1 MAVAVIMPRQGNTV
15 ESCIITKWAKQKGDA
30 VKVGDI
36 LFSYETDKAAF
47 DEEAKVEGT
56 LLDVFFQEGDDV
68 PCLTNVCVIGAPG
81 ESTAEFAPA
90 GEAAADA
97 PKEEA
102 PAQAAAPEAAAPAEE
117 DAAQVL
123 AALDIMVG
131 DASGS
136 LNLDASVTRAE
147 FTKMAVAA
155 STSRDAVGDTVAV
168 KPYPDVPQTHWA
180 APYIKAAVDLGLVQG
195 DLHGNFIPGRT
206 ITLAEGVTI
215 VLRLLGYEDADFTGV
230 WPSGQMAQYRA
241 LDLDEGVT
249 AGQDSAMKRRDALYL
264 FYNLMITK
272 NKEGTYYLNVLEP
285 TLNLV
290 NTAGELDRVA
300 LINSAMEGP
309 VVASSGWQSQVGFDT
324 ASATVYR
331 NGGESTLSAV
341 QNQDVVYWSESM
353 HTIWA
358 YSNKV
363 TGIYE
368 SAAPSASNPTS
379 VTVAGK
385 SYDIETTEAAYQLSD
400 LGGYQVGDSV
410 TLLLGRNGGVAAV
423 GEASLAQD
431 LVYGVVLSVENT
443 TYEDSDGNSYNTRTA
458 TIFGT
463 DGNTYRYPVES
474 RSLEAGA
481 LVRVT
486 NSEDGVEIRGL
497 SSTKL
502 TGRVSSD
509 GKTLGKYTLASDV
522 QIIDTYE
529 TCTPIQVYPS
539 RLAGANLT
547 GSTIRFYAL
556 NAQGEISHMIL
567 EDATGDLHQYG
578 IITGVSEV
586 SAGLVTNSAYTYDVG
601 GVKQVFTSDT
611 TIYNLKSDPCQ
622 VKMES
627 DTTVERLYNL
637 TEVEVDSINGNTIV
651 DAQNHSY
658 TLSDSVAVYVYENN
672 EYQLTSLER
681 VSGGDY
687 RLTAWY
693 DKPENEGGRIRVILA
708 R

>member
-1 MAVAVIMPRQGNTV
+1 MKQRLLSGLLCAVLVLG
-15 ESCIITKWAKQKGDA
+15 
-30 VKVGDI
+30 
-36 LFSYETDKAAF
+36 
-47 DEEAKVEGT
+47 
-56 LLDVFFQEGDDV
+56 LL
-68 PCLTNVCVIGAPG
+68 PG
-81 ESTAEFAPA
+81 LAPA
-90 GEAAADA
+90 
-97 PKEEA
+97 
-102 PAQAAAPEAAAPAEE
+102 AQAAAPAEE

-195 DLHGNFIPGRT
+195 DLHGNFNPGRT

-324 ASATVYR
+324 ATATVYR

-509 GKTLGKYTLASDV
+509 GKTLGRYTLASDV

-637 TEVEVDSINGNTIV
+637 TEVEVDGINGNTIV
-651 DAQNHSY
+651 DAQNRSY
-658 TLSDSVAVYVYENN
+658 TLSDNVAVYVYENN

>member
-1 MAVAVIMPRQGNTV
+1 MKQRLLSGLLCAVLVLG
-15 ESCIITKWAKQKGDA
+15 
-30 VKVGDI
+30 
-36 LFSYETDKAAF
+36 
-47 DEEAKVEGT
+47 
-56 LLDVFFQEGDDV
+56 LL
-68 PCLTNVCVIGAPG
+68 PG
-81 ESTAEFAPA
+81 LAPA
-90 GEAAADA
+90 
-97 PKEEA
+97 
-102 PAQAAAPEAAAPAEE
+102 AQAAAPAEE

-195 DLHGNFIPGRT
+195 DLHGNFNPGRT

-509 GKTLGKYTLASDV
+509 GKTLGRYTLASDV

-658 TLSDSVAVYVYENN
+658 TLSDNVAVYVYENN

-681 VSGGDY
+681 VSGGGY

>member
-1 MAVAVIMPRQGNTV
+1 MKQRLLSGLLCAVLVLG
-15 ESCIITKWAKQKGDA
+15 
-30 VKVGDI
+30 
-36 LFSYETDKAAF
+36 
-47 DEEAKVEGT
+47 
-56 LLDVFFQEGDDV
+56 LL
-68 PCLTNVCVIGAPG
+68 PG
-81 ESTAEFAPA
+81 LAPA
-90 GEAAADA
+90 
-97 PKEEA
+97 
-102 PAQAAAPEAAAPAEE
+102 AQAAAPAAE

-195 DLHGNFIPGRT
+195 DLHGNFNPGRT

-230 WPSGQMAQYRA
+230 WPAGQMAQYRA

-431 LVYGVVLSVENT
+431 LVYGLVLSVENT

-509 GKTLGKYTLASDV
+509 GKTLGRYTLASDV

-637 TEVEVDSINGNTIV
+637 TEVEVDGINGNTIV

>member
-1 MAVAVIMPRQGNTV
+1 MKQRLLSGLLCAVLVLG
-15 ESCIITKWAKQKGDA
+15 
-30 VKVGDI
+30 
-36 LFSYETDKAAF
+36 
-47 DEEAKVEGT
+47 
-56 LLDVFFQEGDDV
+56 LL
-68 PCLTNVCVIGAPG
+68 PG
-81 ESTAEFAPA
+81 LAPA
-90 GEAAADA
+90 
-97 PKEEA
+97 
-102 PAQAAAPEAAAPAEE
+102 AQAAAPAEE

-195 DLHGNFIPGRT
+195 DLHGNFNPGRT

-474 RSLEAGA
+474 RSLEAGT

-509 GKTLGKYTLASDV
+509 GKTLGRYTLASDV

-658 TLSDSVAVYVYENN
+658 TLSDNVAVYVYENN

>member
-1 MAVAVIMPRQGNTV
+1 MKQRLLSGLLCAVLALG
-15 ESCIITKWAKQKGDA
+15 
-30 VKVGDI
+30 
-36 LFSYETDKAAF
+36 
-47 DEEAKVEGT
+47 
-56 LLDVFFQEGDDV
+56 LL
-68 PCLTNVCVIGAPG
+68 PG
-81 ESTAEFAPA
+81 LAPA
-90 GEAAADA
+90 
-97 PKEEA
+97 
-102 PAQAAAPEAAAPAEE
+102 AQAAAPAEE

-195 DLHGNFIPGRT
+195 DLHGNFNPGRT

-309 VVASSGWQSQVGFDT
+309 VVASSGWQSQVGFNT
-324 ASATVYR
+324 ATATVYR

-509 GKTLGKYTLASDV
+509 GKTLGRYTLASDV

>member
-1 MAVAVIMPRQGNTV
+1 MKQRLLSGLLCAVLVLG
-15 ESCIITKWAKQKGDA
+15 
-30 VKVGDI
+30 
-36 LFSYETDKAAF
+36 
-47 DEEAKVEGT
+47 
-56 LLDVFFQEGDDV
+56 LL
-68 PCLTNVCVIGAPG
+68 PG
-81 ESTAEFAPA
+81 LAPA
-90 GEAAADA
+90 
-97 PKEEA
+97 
-102 PAQAAAPEAAAPAEE
+102 AQAAAPAEE

-195 DLHGNFIPGRT
+195 DLHGNFNPGRT

-509 GKTLGKYTLASDV
+509 GKTLGRYTLASDV

>member
-1 MAVAVIMPRQGNTV
+1 MKQRLLSGLLCAVLVLG
-15 ESCIITKWAKQKGDA
+15 
-30 VKVGDI
+30 
-36 LFSYETDKAAF
+36 
-47 DEEAKVEGT
+47 
-56 LLDVFFQEGDDV
+56 LL
-68 PCLTNVCVIGAPG
+68 PG
-81 ESTAEFAPA
+81 LAPA
-90 GEAAADA
+90 
-97 PKEEA
+97 
-102 PAQAAAPEAAAPAEE
+102 AQAAAPAEE

-195 DLHGNFIPGRT
+195 DLHGNFNPGRT

-309 VVASSGWQSQVGFDT
+309 VVASSGWQSQVGFNT

-431 LVYGVVLSVENT
+431 LVYGLVLSVENT

-474 RSLEAGA
+474 RSLEAGT

-509 GKTLGKYTLASDV
+509 GKTLGRYTLASDV

-658 TLSDSVAVYVYENN
+658 TLSDNVAVYVYENN

>member
-1 MAVAVIMPRQGNTV
+1 MKQRLLSGLLCAVLVLG
-15 ESCIITKWAKQKGDA
+15 
-30 VKVGDI
+30 
-36 LFSYETDKAAF
+36 
-47 DEEAKVEGT
+47 
-56 LLDVFFQEGDDV
+56 LL
-68 PCLTNVCVIGAPG
+68 PG
-81 ESTAEFAPA
+81 LAPA
-90 GEAAADA
+90 
-97 PKEEA
+97 
-102 PAQAAAPEAAAPAEE
+102 AQAAAPAEE

-195 DLHGNFIPGRT
+195 DLHGNFNPGRT

-309 VVASSGWQSQVGFDT
+309 VVASSGWQSQVGFNT

-358 YSNKV
+358 YSDKV

-385 SYDIETTEAAYQLSD
+385 TYEIETTEAAYQLSD

-431 LVYGVVLSVENT
+431 LVYGLVLSVENT

-474 RSLEAGA
+474 RSLEAGT

-509 GKTLGKYTLASDV
+509 GKTLGRYTLASDV

-637 TEVEVDSINGNTIV
+637 TEVEVDSVNGNTIV

-658 TLSDSVAVYVYENN
+658 TLSDSVAVYVYESG
-672 EYQLTSLER
+672 EYQLTSLDR

-693 DKPENEGGRIRVILA
+693 DKPESEGGRIRVILA

>member
-1 MAVAVIMPRQGNTV
+1 MKQRLLSGLLCAVLVLG
-15 ESCIITKWAKQKGDA
+15 
-30 VKVGDI
+30 
-36 LFSYETDKAAF
+36 
-47 DEEAKVEGT
+47 
-56 LLDVFFQEGDDV
+56 LL
-68 PCLTNVCVIGAPG
+68 PG
-81 ESTAEFAPA
+81 LAPA
-90 GEAAADA
+90 
-97 PKEEA
+97 
-102 PAQAAAPEAAAPAEE
+102 AQAAAPAEE

-195 DLHGNFIPGRT
+195 DLHGNFNPGRT

-358 YSNKV
+358 YSDKV

-509 GKTLGKYTLASDV
+509 GKTLGRYTLASDV

>member
-1 MAVAVIMPRQGNTV
+1 MKQRLLSGLLCAVLVLG
-15 ESCIITKWAKQKGDA
+15 
-30 VKVGDI
+30 
-36 LFSYETDKAAF
+36 
-47 DEEAKVEGT
+47 
-56 LLDVFFQEGDDV
+56 LL
-68 PCLTNVCVIGAPG
+68 PG
-81 ESTAEFAPA
+81 LAPA
-90 GEAAADA
+90 
-97 PKEEA
+97 
-102 PAQAAAPEAAAPAEE
+102 AQAAAPAEE

-195 DLHGNFIPGRT
+195 DLHGNFNPGRT

-474 RSLEAGA
+474 RSLEAGT

-509 GKTLGKYTLASDV
+509 GKTLGRYTLASDV

>member
-1 MAVAVIMPRQGNTV
+1 MKQRLLSGLLCAVLVLG
-15 ESCIITKWAKQKGDA
+15 
-30 VKVGDI
+30 
-36 LFSYETDKAAF
+36 
-47 DEEAKVEGT
+47 
-56 LLDVFFQEGDDV
+56 LL
-68 PCLTNVCVIGAPG
+68 PG
-81 ESTAEFAPA
+81 LAPA
-90 GEAAADA
+90 
-97 PKEEA
+97 
-102 PAQAAAPEAAAPAEE
+102 AQAAAPAEE

-195 DLHGNFIPGRT
+195 DLHGNFNPGRT

-272 NKEGTYYLNVLEP
+272 NKEGAYYLNVLEP

-443 TYEDSDGNSYNTRTA
+443 TYEDSNGNSYNTRTA

-509 GKTLGKYTLASDV
+509 GKTLGRYTLASDV

-658 TLSDSVAVYVYENN
+658 TLSDNVAVYVYENN

>member
-1 MAVAVIMPRQGNTV
+1 MKQRLLSGLLCAVLVLG
-15 ESCIITKWAKQKGDA
+15 
-30 VKVGDI
+30 
-36 LFSYETDKAAF
+36 
-47 DEEAKVEGT
+47 
-56 LLDVFFQEGDDV
+56 LL
-68 PCLTNVCVIGAPG
+68 PG
-81 ESTAEFAPA
+81 LAPA
-90 GEAAADA
+90 
-97 PKEEA
+97 
-102 PAQAAAPEAAAPAEE
+102 AQAAAPAEE

-195 DLHGNFIPGRT
+195 DLHGNFNPGRT

-431 LVYGVVLSVENT
+431 LVYGLVLSVENT

-474 RSLEAGA
+474 RSLEAGT

-497 SSTKL
+497 SSTRL
-502 TGRVSSD
+502 TGRLSSD

-529 TCTPIQVYPS
+529 ERTPIQVYPS
-539 RLAGANLT
+539 RLAGVNFT
-547 GSTIRFYAL
+547 DGMIRFYAL

-658 TLSDSVAVYVYENN
+658 TLSDNVAVYVYENN

>member
-1 MAVAVIMPRQGNTV
+1 MKQRLLSGLLCAVLVLG
-15 ESCIITKWAKQKGDA
+15 
-30 VKVGDI
+30 
-36 LFSYETDKAAF
+36 
-47 DEEAKVEGT
+47 
-56 LLDVFFQEGDDV
+56 LL
-68 PCLTNVCVIGAPG
+68 PG
-81 ESTAEFAPA
+81 LAPA
-90 GEAAADA
+90 
-97 PKEEA
+97 
-102 PAQAAAPEAAAPAEE
+102 AQAAAPAEE

-195 DLHGNFIPGRT
+195 DLHGNFNPGRT

-309 VVASSGWQSQVGFDT
+309 VVASSGWQSQVGFNT

-431 LVYGVVLSVENT
+431 LVYGLVLSVENT

-474 RSLEAGA
+474 RSLEAGT

-497 SSTKL
+497 SSTRL
-502 TGRVSSD
+502 TGRLSSD

-529 TCTPIQVYPS
+529 ERTPIQVYPS
-539 RLAGANLT
+539 RLAGVNFT
-547 GSTIRFYAL
+547 DGMIRFYAL
-556 NAQGEISHMIL
+556 NAQGEISHLIL
-567 EDATGDLHQYG
+567 EDVTGDLHQYG
-578 IITGVSEV
+578 IITGVTEISQGMLV
-586 SAGLVTNSAYTYDVG
+586 SSTYTYDVG
-601 GVKQVFTSDT
+601 GVAPACGSDAA
-611 TIYNLKSDPCQ
+611 IDHLGVGPCQ
-622 VKMES
+622 VKMDGDS
-627 DTTVERLYNL
+627 SIERLYNL
-637 TEVEVDSINGNTIV
+637 TELKVESISGNTV
-651 DAQNHSY
+651 VGEFDRQY
-658 TLSDSVAVYVYENN
+658 TISDNVAVYVYENG

-681 VSGGDY
+681 VTGGDY

-693 DKPENEGGRIRVILA
+693 DKPENGGGRIRVILA

>member
-1 MAVAVIMPRQGNTV
+1 MKQRLLSGLLCAVLVLG
-15 ESCIITKWAKQKGDA
+15 
-30 VKVGDI
+30 
-36 LFSYETDKAAF
+36 
-47 DEEAKVEGT
+47 
-56 LLDVFFQEGDDV
+56 LL
-68 PCLTNVCVIGAPG
+68 PG
-81 ESTAEFAPA
+81 LAPA
-90 GEAAADA
+90 
-97 PKEEA
+97 
-102 PAQAAAPEAAAPAEE
+102 AQAAAPAEE
-117 DAAQVL
+117 DAAQVLAAQVL

-195 DLHGNFIPGRT
+195 DLHGNFNPGRT

-309 VVASSGWQSQVGFDT
+309 VVASSGWQSQVGFNT

-509 GKTLGKYTLASDV
+509 GKTLGRYTLASDV

-637 TEVEVDSINGNTIV
+637 TEVEVDNINGNTIV

-658 TLSDSVAVYVYENN
+658 TLSDNVAVYVYENN

>member
-1 MAVAVIMPRQGNTV
+1 MKQRLLSGLLCAVLVLG
-15 ESCIITKWAKQKGDA
+15 
-30 VKVGDI
+30 
-36 LFSYETDKAAF
+36 
-47 DEEAKVEGT
+47 
-56 LLDVFFQEGDDV
+56 LL
-68 PCLTNVCVIGAPG
+68 PG
-81 ESTAEFAPA
+81 LAPA
-90 GEAAADA
+90 
-97 PKEEA
+97 
-102 PAQAAAPEAAAPAEE
+102 AQAAAPAEE

-195 DLHGNFIPGRT
+195 DLHGNFNPGRT

-509 GKTLGKYTLASDV
+509 GKTLGRYTLASDV

-627 DTTVERLYNL
+627 DTSVERLYNL

-658 TLSDSVAVYVYENN
+658 TLSDNVAVYVYENN

-693 DKPENEGGRIRVILA
+693 DKPENAGGRIRVILA

>member
-1 MAVAVIMPRQGNTV
+1 MKQRLLSGLLCAVLVLG
-15 ESCIITKWAKQKGDA
+15 
-30 VKVGDI
+30 
-36 LFSYETDKAAF
+36 
-47 DEEAKVEGT
+47 
-56 LLDVFFQEGDDV
+56 LL
-68 PCLTNVCVIGAPG
+68 PG
-81 ESTAEFAPA
+81 LAPA
-90 GEAAADA
+90 
-97 PKEEA
+97 
-102 PAQAAAPEAAAPAEE
+102 AQAAAPAEE

-195 DLHGNFIPGRT
+195 DLHGNFNPGRT

-241 LDLDEGVT
+241 PELNEGVT
-249 AGQDSAMKRRDALYL
+249 AAQNSAMKRRDALYL

-285 TLNLV
+285 TLNLI

-509 GKTLGKYTLASDV
+509 GKTLGRYTLASDV

>member
-1 MAVAVIMPRQGNTV
+1 MKQRLLSGLLCAVLVLG
-15 ESCIITKWAKQKGDA
+15 
-30 VKVGDI
+30 
-36 LFSYETDKAAF
+36 
-47 DEEAKVEGT
+47 
-56 LLDVFFQEGDDV
+56 LL
-68 PCLTNVCVIGAPG
+68 PG
-81 ESTAEFAPA
+81 LAPA
-90 GEAAADA
+90 
-97 PKEEA
+97 
-102 PAQAAAPEAAAPAEE
+102 AQAAAPAEE

-195 DLHGNFIPGRT
+195 DLHGNFNPGRT

-502 TGRVSSD
+502 TGRVNSD
-509 GKTLGKYTLASDV
+509 GKTLGRYTLASDV

>member
-1 MAVAVIMPRQGNTV
+1 MKQRLLSGLLCAVLVLG
-15 ESCIITKWAKQKGDA
+15 
-30 VKVGDI
+30 
-36 LFSYETDKAAF
+36 
-47 DEEAKVEGT
+47 
-56 LLDVFFQEGDDV
+56 LL
-68 PCLTNVCVIGAPG
+68 PG
-81 ESTAEFAPA
+81 LAPA
-90 GEAAADA
+90 
-97 PKEEA
+97 
-102 PAQAAAPEAAAPAEE
+102 AQAAAPAEE

-195 DLHGNFIPGRT
+195 DLHGNFNPGRT

-509 GKTLGKYTLASDV
+509 GKTLGRYTLASDV

-627 DTTVERLYNL
+627 DTSVERLYNL

-658 TLSDSVAVYVYENN
+658 TLSDSVAVYVYESG
-672 EYQLTSLER
+672 EYQLTSLDR

-693 DKPENEGGRIRVILA
+693 DKPESEGGRIRVILA

>member
-1 MAVAVIMPRQGNTV
+1 MKQRLLSGLLCAVLVLG
-15 ESCIITKWAKQKGDA
+15 
-30 VKVGDI
+30 
-36 LFSYETDKAAF
+36 
-47 DEEAKVEGT
+47 
-56 LLDVFFQEGDDV
+56 LL
-68 PCLTNVCVIGAPG
+68 PG
-81 ESTAEFAPA
+81 LAPA
-90 GEAAADA
+90 
-97 PKEEA
+97 
-102 PAQAAAPEAAAPAEE
+102 AQAAAPAEE

-195 DLHGNFIPGRT
+195 DLHGNFNPGRT

-474 RSLEAGA
+474 RSLEAGT

-497 SSTKL
+497 SSTRL
-502 TGRVSSD
+502 TGRLSSD

-529 TCTPIQVYPS
+529 ERTPIQVYPS
-539 RLAGANLT
+539 RLAGVNFT
-547 GSTIRFYAL
+547 DGMIRFYAL
-556 NAQGEISHMIL
+556 NAQGEISHLIL
-567 EDATGDLHQYG
+567 NDVTGDLHQYG

>member
-1 MAVAVIMPRQGNTV
+1 MKQRLLSGLLCAVLVLG
-15 ESCIITKWAKQKGDA
+15 
-30 VKVGDI
+30 
-36 LFSYETDKAAF
+36 
-47 DEEAKVEGT
+47 
-56 LLDVFFQEGDDV
+56 LL
-68 PCLTNVCVIGAPG
+68 PG
-81 ESTAEFAPA
+81 LAPA
-90 GEAAADA
+90 
-97 PKEEA
+97 
-102 PAQAAAPEAAAPAEE
+102 AQAAAPAEE

-195 DLHGNFIPGRT
+195 DLHGNFNPGRT

-309 VVASSGWQSQVGFDT
+309 VVASSGWQSQVGFNT
-324 ASATVYR
+324 ATATVYR

-509 GKTLGKYTLASDV
+509 GKTLGRYTLASDV

-637 TEVEVDSINGNTIV
+637 TEVEVDNINGNTIV

-658 TLSDSVAVYVYENN
+658 TLSDNVAVYVYENN

>member
-1 MAVAVIMPRQGNTV
+1 MKQRLLSGLLCAVLVLG
-15 ESCIITKWAKQKGDA
+15 
-30 VKVGDI
+30 
-36 LFSYETDKAAF
+36 
-47 DEEAKVEGT
+47 
-56 LLDVFFQEGDDV
+56 LL
-68 PCLTNVCVIGAPG
+68 PG
-81 ESTAEFAPA
+81 LAPA
-90 GEAAADA
+90 
-97 PKEEA
+97 
-102 PAQAAAPEAAAPAEE
+102 AQAAAPAEE

-195 DLHGNFIPGRT
+195 DLHGNFNPGRT

-400 LGGYQVGDSV
+400 LGVYQVGDSV

-509 GKTLGKYTLASDV
+509 GKTLGRYTLASDV

-658 TLSDSVAVYVYENN
+658 TLSDNVAVYVYENN

>member
-1 MAVAVIMPRQGNTV
+1 MKQRLLSGLLCAVLVLG
-15 ESCIITKWAKQKGDA
+15 
-30 VKVGDI
+30 
-36 LFSYETDKAAF
+36 
-47 DEEAKVEGT
+47 
-56 LLDVFFQEGDDV
+56 LL
-68 PCLTNVCVIGAPG
+68 PG
-81 ESTAEFAPA
+81 LAPA
-90 GEAAADA
+90 
-97 PKEEA
+97 
-102 PAQAAAPEAAAPAEE
+102 AQAAAPAEE

-195 DLHGNFIPGRT
+195 DLHGNFNPGRT

-331 NGGESTLSAV
+331 NGGESTLSAI

-486 NSEDGVEIRGL
+486 NSEDGAEIRGL

-509 GKTLGKYTLASDV
+509 GKTLGRYTLASDV

>member
-1 MAVAVIMPRQGNTV
+1 MKQRLLSGLLCAVLALG
-15 ESCIITKWAKQKGDA
+15 
-30 VKVGDI
+30 
-36 LFSYETDKAAF
+36 
-47 DEEAKVEGT
+47 
-56 LLDVFFQEGDDV
+56 LL
-68 PCLTNVCVIGAPG
+68 PG
-81 ESTAEFAPA
+81 LAPA
-90 GEAAADA
+90 
-97 PKEEA
+97 
-102 PAQAAAPEAAAPAEE
+102 AQAAAPAEE

-195 DLHGNFIPGRT
+195 DLHGNFNPGRT

-509 GKTLGKYTLASDV
+509 GKTLGRYTLASDV

-693 DKPENEGGRIRVILA
+693 DKPENAGGRIRVILA

>member
-1 MAVAVIMPRQGNTV
+1 MKQRLLSGLLCAVLVLG
-15 ESCIITKWAKQKGDA
+15 
-30 VKVGDI
+30 
-36 LFSYETDKAAF
+36 
-47 DEEAKVEGT
+47 
-56 LLDVFFQEGDDV
+56 LL
-68 PCLTNVCVIGAPG
+68 PG
-81 ESTAEFAPA
+81 LAPA
-90 GEAAADA
+90 
-97 PKEEA
+97 
-102 PAQAAAPEAAAPAEE
+102 AQAAAPAEE

-131 DASGS
+131 DASGN

-195 DLHGNFIPGRT
+195 DLHGNFNPGRT

-309 VVASSGWQSQVGFDT
+309 VVASSGWQSQVGFNT
-324 ASATVYR
+324 ATATVYR

-358 YSNKV
+358 YSDKV

-385 SYDIETTEAAYQLSD
+385 TYEIETTEAAYQLSD

-431 LVYGVVLSVENT
+431 LVYGLVLSVENT

-474 RSLEAGA
+474 RSLEAGT

-497 SSTKL
+497 SSTRL
-502 TGRVSSD
+502 TGRLSSD

-637 TEVEVDSINGNTIV
+637 TEVEVDGINGNTIV

>member
-1 MAVAVIMPRQGNTV
+1 MKQRLLSGLLCAVLVLG
-15 ESCIITKWAKQKGDA
+15 
-30 VKVGDI
+30 
-36 LFSYETDKAAF
+36 
-47 DEEAKVEGT
+47 
-56 LLDVFFQEGDDV
+56 LL
-68 PCLTNVCVIGAPG
+68 PG
-81 ESTAEFAPA
+81 LAPA
-90 GEAAADA
+90 
-97 PKEEA
+97 
-102 PAQAAAPEAAAPAEE
+102 AQAAAPAEE

-131 DASGS
+131 DASGN

-195 DLHGNFIPGRT
+195 DLHGNFNPGRT

-358 YSNKV
+358 YSDKV

-509 GKTLGKYTLASDV
+509 GKTLGRYTLASDV

>member
-1 MAVAVIMPRQGNTV
+1 MKQRLLSGLLCAVLVLG
-15 ESCIITKWAKQKGDA
+15 
-30 VKVGDI
+30 
-36 LFSYETDKAAF
+36 
-47 DEEAKVEGT
+47 
-56 LLDVFFQEGDDV
+56 LL
-68 PCLTNVCVIGAPG
+68 PG
-81 ESTAEFAPA
+81 LAPA
-90 GEAAADA
+90 
-97 PKEEA
+97 
-102 PAQAAAPEAAAPAEE
+102 AQAAAPAEE

-195 DLHGNFIPGRT
+195 DLHGNFNPGRT

-509 GKTLGKYTLASDV
+509 GKTLGRYTLASDV

-681 VSGGDY
+681 VSGGEY

>member
-1 MAVAVIMPRQGNTV
+1 MKQRLLSGLLCAVLVLG
-15 ESCIITKWAKQKGDA
+15 
-30 VKVGDI
+30 
-36 LFSYETDKAAF
+36 
-47 DEEAKVEGT
+47 
-56 LLDVFFQEGDDV
+56 LL
-68 PCLTNVCVIGAPG
+68 PG
-81 ESTAEFAPA
+81 LAPA
-90 GEAAADA
+90 
-97 PKEEA
+97 
-102 PAQAAAPEAAAPAEE
+102 AQAAAPAEE

-195 DLHGNFIPGRT
+195 DLHGNFNPSRT

-509 GKTLGKYTLASDV
+509 GKTLGRYTLASDV

-637 TEVEVDSINGNTIV
+637 TEVEVDNINGNTIV

-658 TLSDSVAVYVYENN
+658 TLSDNVAVYVYENN

>member
-1 MAVAVIMPRQGNTV
+1 MKQRLLSGLLCAVLVLG
-15 ESCIITKWAKQKGDA
+15 
-30 VKVGDI
+30 
-36 LFSYETDKAAF
+36 
-47 DEEAKVEGT
+47 
-56 LLDVFFQEGDDV
+56 LL
-68 PCLTNVCVIGAPG
+68 PG
-81 ESTAEFAPA
+81 LAPA
-90 GEAAADA
+90 
-97 PKEEA
+97 
-102 PAQAAAPEAAAPAEE
+102 AQAAAPAEE

-195 DLHGNFIPGRT
+195 DLHGNFNPGRT

-431 LVYGVVLSVENT
+431 LVYGLVLSVENT

-474 RSLEAGA
+474 RSLEAGT

-509 GKTLGKYTLASDV
+509 GKTLGRYALASDV

>member
-1 MAVAVIMPRQGNTV
+1 MKQRLLSGLLCAVLVLG
-15 ESCIITKWAKQKGDA
+15 
-30 VKVGDI
+30 
-36 LFSYETDKAAF
+36 
-47 DEEAKVEGT
+47 
-56 LLDVFFQEGDDV
+56 LL
-68 PCLTNVCVIGAPG
+68 PG
-81 ESTAEFAPA
+81 LAPA
-90 GEAAADA
+90 
-97 PKEEA
+97 
-102 PAQAAAPEAAAPAEE
+102 AQAAAPAEE

-155 STSRDAVGDTVAV
+155 SNSRDAVGDTVAV

-195 DLHGNFIPGRT
+195 DLHGNFNPGRT

-285 TLNLV
+285 TLNLI

-358 YSNKV
+358 YSDKV

-509 GKTLGKYTLASDV
+509 GKTLGRYTLASYV

>member
-1 MAVAVIMPRQGNTV
+1 MKQRLLSGLLCAVLALG
-15 ESCIITKWAKQKGDA
+15 
-30 VKVGDI
+30 
-36 LFSYETDKAAF
+36 
-47 DEEAKVEGT
+47 
-56 LLDVFFQEGDDV
+56 LL
-68 PCLTNVCVIGAPG
+68 PG
-81 ESTAEFAPA
+81 LAPA
-90 GEAAADA
+90 
-97 PKEEA
+97 
-102 PAQAAAPEAAAPAEE
+102 AQAAAPAEE

-195 DLHGNFIPGRT
+195 DLHGNFNPGRT

-486 NSEDGVEIRGL
+486 NSEDGAEIRGL

-509 GKTLGKYTLASDV
+509 GKTLGRYTLASDV

-693 DKPENEGGRIRVILA
+693 DKPENEGGHIRVILA

>member
-1 MAVAVIMPRQGNTV
+1 MKQRLLSGLLCAVLVLG
-15 ESCIITKWAKQKGDA
+15 
-30 VKVGDI
+30 
-36 LFSYETDKAAF
+36 
-47 DEEAKVEGT
+47 
-56 LLDVFFQEGDDV
+56 LL
-68 PCLTNVCVIGAPG
+68 PG
-81 ESTAEFAPA
+81 LAPA
-90 GEAAADA
+90 
-97 PKEEA
+97 
-102 PAQAAAPEAAAPAEE
+102 AQAAAPAEE

-131 DASGS
+131 DTSGS

-195 DLHGNFIPGRT
+195 DLHGNFNPGRT

-509 GKTLGKYTLASDV
+509 GKTLGRYTLASDV

-611 TIYNLKSDPCQ
+611 TIYNLKCDPCQ

-658 TLSDSVAVYVYENN
+658 TLSDNVAVYVYENN

>member
-1 MAVAVIMPRQGNTV
+1 MKQRLLSGLLCAVLVLG
-15 ESCIITKWAKQKGDA
+15 
-30 VKVGDI
+30 
-36 LFSYETDKAAF
+36 
-47 DEEAKVEGT
+47 
-56 LLDVFFQEGDDV
+56 LL
-68 PCLTNVCVIGAPG
+68 PG
-81 ESTAEFAPA
+81 LAPA
-90 GEAAADA
+90 
-97 PKEEA
+97 
-102 PAQAAAPEAAAPAEE
+102 AQAAAPAEE

-195 DLHGNFIPGRT
+195 DLHGNFNPGRT

-509 GKTLGKYTLASDV
+509 GKTLGRYTLASDV

-651 DAQNHSY
+651 DAQNRSY
-658 TLSDSVAVYVYENN
+658 TLSDNVAVYVYENN